1 MQILYIAI
9 GVAVGLLVLYIFIA
23 KILGLRVI
31 NPNEVAVVE
40 KWWSFKGS
48 LKDSIIALNGEA
60 GYVPDLLRG
69 GIHFRT
75 VLMFR
80 IHRYPLITIPQGQI
94 AYIFARDGIPLTP
107 AQILG
112 QVVPEANNFQD
123 VRGFLTNGG
132 QKGPQRGILREGTYA
147 INLAQFIVITAS
159 EIKTIFGGTKAEMQ
173 VISSHAPD
181 AWWSA
186 TRSGL
191 SSLWVRGARTA
202 TTWAS

>member
-1 MQILYIAI
+1 MQLVTIAI
-9 GVAVGLLVLYIFIA
+9 GIVAGIIVLYIFIA

-40 KWWSFKGS
+40 KWWSFRGS

-94 AYIFARDGIPLTP
+94 AYIFARDGIPLSP
-107 AQILG
+107 AQTLG
-112 QVVPEANNFQD
+112 KVVPQANNFQD
-123 VRGFLTNGG
+123 VRGFLNSGG
-132 QKGPQRGILREGTYA
+132 QKGPQRAEDCPEQFLRRKR
-147 INLAQFIVITAS
+147 NQR
-159 EIKTIFGGTKAEMQ
+159 
-173 VISSHAPD
+173 
-181 AWWSA
+181 
-186 TRSGL
+186 RSNRL
-191 SSLWVRGARTA
+191 RTNQE
-202 TTWAS
+202 TNVFR